1 MDWTEQALAR
11 LSDSPNWGY
20 HAQSETAAEPAALA
34 ALALLAHGREA
45 AARRPLDWLA
55 SHQNEDGSMGVTA
68 AQATPGWPT
77 GWTILAWKYAAGL
90 EKHTTHDPS
99 RIDSAVNWLLRLKGM
114 PLTPTADMGHDV
126 TLIGW
131 PWVES
136 THSWVE
142 PTAMAVLALRATG
155 HSDLPRTREAVRLLI
170 DRILPTGGCNYG
182 NTYVLGQMLLPRLQ
196 SSGICMLA
204 LSGEPDPSGKVEK
217 TIGYLRRE
225 LNASV
230 ASASLSYGLLGLA
243 AHGDWPVE
251 APAWLAAAAART
263 LARDPA
269 PYRLALLA
277 LAALGPRSP
286 LIPNRQP
293 ELARHEN

>member
-11 LSDSPNWGY
+11 LSSSPTWGY
-20 HAQSETAAEPAALA
+20 HADQPSATEPAALA
-34 ALALLAHGREA
+34 ALALLAYGRHEEA
-45 AARRPLDWLA
+45 RQPLDWLA
-55 SHQNEDGSMGVTA
+55 AHQNADGSMGVTA
-68 AQATPGWPT
+68 DQTTPGWPT
-77 GWTILAWKYAAGL
+77 GWTILAWQFAAS
-90 EKHTTHDPS
+90 HDKS
-99 RIDSAVNWLLRLKGM
+99 SAPDPARVERAVKWLMQLQGMRLA
-114 PLTPTADMGHDV
+114 PTEDMGHDV

-155 HSDLPRTREAVRLLI
+155 NTNQPRTQEAIRLLI

-204 LSGEPDPSGKVEK
+204 LAGESDPSGRILK
-217 TIGYLRRE
+217 TLGYLRRE
-225 LNASV
+225 LNACT
-230 ASASLSYGLLGLA
+230 ASASLSYGLMGLA
-243 AHGDWPVE
+243 AHGDLPSD
-251 APAWLAAAAART
+251 ASLWLAGAAERV
-263 LARDPA
+263 LRRDAA

-277 LAALGPRSP
+277 LAALGPQSP
-286 LIPNRQP
+286 LIPGAQP
-293 ELARHEN
+293 HLAHRHD